1 MEFPFCYGK
10 CKRIEMESYAIQIPV
25 QPSRQQLKI
34 YLASETEFFA
44 LQFIKI
50 PTQRN
55 SALAERLLREVP
67 GAQVVES
74 SFSKMGWSFHY
85 QEEWEGQ
92 GLGVGT
98 TSPLES
104 ESEEGNSL
112 DKSTKR
118 LKKMLKNVDEMLEL
132 EKNKWS
138 GSTFPAKRSMDAQ
151 NVSSQEVESKGIS
164 SYLSFLFIILAF
176 ILILVIAKL
185 TFHDHN
191 AIL

>member
-1 MEFPFCYGK
+1 
-10 CKRIEMESYAIQIPV
+10 MESYAIQIPV
-25 QPSRQQLKI
+25 QPRDNNLRSISLLYNVSITELKRI
-34 YLASETEFFA
+34 NRIGQETEFFA

-118 LKKMLKNVDEMLEL
+118 
-132 EKNKWS
+132 
-138 GSTFPAKRSMDAQ
+138 
-151 NVSSQEVESKGIS
+151 
-164 SYLSFLFIILAF
+164 YLMNQHSLPT
-176 ILILVIAKL
+176 L
-185 TFHDHN
+185 TSH
-191 AIL
+191 